1 MHPICGFLA
10 IAQATQGTPT
20 EAIPVNHVRP
30 SKLVAML
37 NEIQPST
44 VLTADDER
52 GVIYVKAGKEKVDE
66 YRSFANLLD
75 VKPRRV
81 KIHLDVDSQVDRSN
95 SAIDTVV
102 ANNKVFAFSDDSLG
116 LDVRLS
122 PRINDD
128 NTITMFV
135 SPTYAKLT
143 SSMVFRVKPN
153 EGFSLCLAQD
163 GTVSFIVESVD
174 KKPTGD
180 VKVLSGKGVAV
191 LRTEDEVQATN
202 LRKWPTLR
210 FKLAI
215 EDEVAPKAK

>member
-10 IAQATQGTPT
+10 IAQATQGLPSET
-20 EAIPVNHVRP
+20 IPVNHLRP

-52 GVIYVKAGKEKVDE
+52 GVIYVKAGKEKVEE

-81 KIHLDVDSQVDRSN
+81 KIRIDADSQIDRTTSTTE
-95 SAIDTVV
+95 TVV
-102 ANNKVFAFSDDSLG
+102 LNNKVFAFSDGSLG
-116 LDVRLS
+116 LDVQLS

-128 NTITMFV
+128 KTISLFV
-135 SPTYAKLT
+135 SSTYAKMT
-143 SSMVFRVKPN
+143 SSVVFRVKQN
-153 EGFSLCLAQD
+153 EGFSLCLAKD
-163 GTVSFIVESVD
+163 GTASFIIESID

-180 VKVLSGKGVAV
+180 VKVLSGSGVAV
-191 LRTEDEVQATN
+191 VRTEDEVQASN
-202 LRKWPTLR
+202 LRKWPILR
-210 FKLAI
+210 FKATI
-215 EDEVAPKAK
+215 VDEEHASGK